1 MQKIVLFGA
10 GGTLQNFLRE
20 IKYSIQF
27 QEDEIVA
34 ICDND
39 ESKCGKKIDTY
50 TIQKPV
56 SLKSLYYDAIVITS
70 LYTKEIKDI
79 LRQKYGIVDKIL
91 SLEEYR
97 ISATIAHNVQMN
109 KARNNGNFLNRQ
121 DIFSK
126 NSMVI
131 YTAIIGDYDELKTPK
146 QVLND
151 CSYVCFTDKENIKSD
166 VWQIRHVNS
175 GDDPR
180 KTVREYKMFPHK
192 FLSEYKTSI
201 WVDASLELQGNM
213 WEYIKKYQYSS
224 PILLFPHPYRICIY
238 EEAAACIHYNM
249 AEKEVILKQI
259 NTYYENEYPVNNGLV
274 CGGCIVR
281 QHQNRDIQVLME
293 EWWNEVCT
301 YSKRDQLSL
310 PYLMWKNHINYDLCN
325 EFIEN
330 NAWIKK
336 SSHKLIKE

>member
-20 IKYSIQF
+20 IKYSPQF

-39 ESKCGKKIDTY
+39 ESKFGKKIDTY
-50 TIQKPV
+50 IVQKPV

-70 LYTKEIKDI
+70 LYTKEIKEI
-79 LRQKYGIVDKIL
+79 LRQKYGIAEKIL

-97 ISATIAHNVQMN
+97 ISAAIAYNVQMN
-109 KARNNGNFLNRQ
+109 KARNNGNYLNRQ
-121 DIFSK
+121 DMSNK
-126 NSMVI
+126 NSIVI
-131 YTAIIGDYDELKTPK
+131 YTAIIGDYDELKDPK

-151 CSYVCFTDKENIKSD
+151 CSYVCFTDRENIKSD
-166 VWQIRHVNS
+166 VWQIRYVDS
-175 GDDPR
+175 GEDPR

-192 FLSEYKTSI
+192 FLSEYETSI
-201 WVDASLELQGNM
+201 WVDASLQLRGNM
-213 WEYIKKYQYSS
+213 WEYIEKYQYSS

-238 EEAAACIHYNM
+238 EEAAACIHYGM
-249 AEKEVILKQI
+249 AEKDVILKQI
-259 NTYYENEYPVNNGLV
+259 NTYYENGYPVNNGLV

-281 QHQNRDIQVLME
+281 QHQNREIQILME
-293 EWWNEVCT
+293 EWWKEVCT

-310 PYLMWKNHINYDLCN
+310 PYLMWKNQINYDLCD
-325 EFIEN
+325 EFIEDN
-330 NAWIKK
+330 EWIKK
-336 SSHKLIKE
+336 SSHKLLKE

>member
-20 IKYSIQF
+20 MKYSSQF
-27 QEDEIVA
+27 QKDEIVA

-39 ESKCGKKIDTY
+39 ESKCGKKIDAY
-50 TIQKPV
+50 TVQKPAD
-56 SLKSLYYDAIVITS
+56 LKSLYYDAIVITS
-70 LYTKEIKDI
+70 LYVTEINDV
-79 LRQKYGIVDKIL
+79 LRQKYGIEDRIL

-97 ISATIAHNVQMN
+97 ISSTIAHNVQTN
-109 KARNNGNFLNRQ
+109 KARNRGNHLTKQ
-121 DIFSK
+121 DMFHK

-146 QVLND
+146 QIQDN
-151 CSYVCFTDKENIKSD
+151 CTYVCFTDRKSIKSD
-166 VWQIRHVNS
+166 VWEIRHVDG

-192 FLSEYKTSI
+192 FLSEYETSI
-201 WVDASLELQGNM
+201 WVDASLELQGDM
-213 WEYIKKYQYSS
+213 WEYVKRYQSSS

-238 EEAAACIHYNM
+238 EEAAACIHYSM

-259 NTYYENEYPVNNGLV
+259 NAYYKNEYPVNNGLV

-281 QHQNRDIQVLME
+281 QHQNHDIQTLME
-293 EWWNEVCT
+293 EWWHEVCT

-310 PYLMWKNHINYDLCN
+310 PYLMWKNHINYDLCDQ
-325 EFIEN
+325 FIEDN
-330 NAWIKK
+330 EWIKK
-336 SSHKLIKE
+336 SSHKLLKE